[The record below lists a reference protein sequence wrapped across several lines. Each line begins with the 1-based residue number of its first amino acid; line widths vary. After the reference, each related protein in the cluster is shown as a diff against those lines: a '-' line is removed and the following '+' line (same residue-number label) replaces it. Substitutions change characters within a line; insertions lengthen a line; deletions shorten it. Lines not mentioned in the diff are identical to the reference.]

1 MGEGVPLLQQSA
13 CAAEGIHH
21 AVGHSHGESVESGV
35 GHGCSQGLAQRRCA
49 DVGAIAAFEEAA
61 HGATHGAGVVREE
74 EEEGERLV
82 GVRRCGFH
90 DPRVEDAL
98 LDGFRVIEGGLV
110 RCLVGTLQ
118 PNLHTT

>member
-1 MGEGVPLLQQSA
+1 MGEGEPLLQESA
-13 CAAEGIHH
+13 CAAEGVHH
-21 AVGHSHGESVESGV
+21 AVGHSHGESVESGA
-35 GHGCSQGLAQRRCA
+35 GHGCRQGLAQRRCA

-61 HGATHGAGVVREE
+61 HGTTHSAGVVREE

-110 RCLVGTLQ
+110 RCLDRTL
-118 PNLHTT
+118 

>member
-13 CAAEGIHH
+13 CAAEGVHY

-61 HGATHGAGVVREE
+61 YGATHGAGVVREE

-90 DPRVEDAL
+90 DPRVEDTL

-110 RCLVGTLQ
+110 RCLEGTPQ
-118 PNLHTT
+118 SNLHTT

>member
-1 MGEGVPLLQQSA
+1 MGEGVPLLQESA
-13 CAAEGIHH
+13 CTAEGVHH

-35 GHGCSQGLAQRRCA
+35 GHGCRQGLAQRRCA

-61 HGATHGAGVVREE
+61 HGTTHGAGVVRAE
-74 EEEGERLV
+74 EEEGQRLV

-90 DPRVEDAL
+90 DPRVENAL

-110 RCLVGTLQ
+110 RCLDGTL
-118 PNLHTT
+118 